1 MSLLSIAKKIK
12 EDGFDPRKD
21 SVNGMAQIPAGE
33 YPVILKKVQFNISES
48 GWESLGYTFEVRDFE
63 SEYDNRS
70 EYVSFGTLP
79 EWNGKDISWSVER
92 TIKFFQKA
100 IEFSGDKVLK
110 NDFEDGKT
118 LADAL
123 ERKAVGSYFTLK
135 IEETKGRGEK
145 VYRNY
150 DLVESTER
158 FGETLT
164 VEDDDLPF

>member
-100 IEFSGDKVLK
+100 IEFSGDQIKKV
-110 NDFEDGKT
+110 DFEDGKT

-150 DLVESTER
+150 DLVENTET

>member
-21 SVNGMAQIPAGE
+21 SVNGPAALPAGD
-33 YPVILKKVQFNISES
+33 YTVVLKRVQFNIAPS
-48 GWESLGYTFEVRDFE
+48 GWESLGFTFEVREEGEF
-63 SEYDNRS
+63 NGRT
-70 EYVSFGTLP
+70 EYVSFGTLS

-92 TIKFFQKA
+92 TIKFFTKA
-100 IEFSGDKVLK
+100 IELAGDKVMK
-110 NDFEDGKT
+110 NDFEDGRA

-135 IEETKGRGEK
+135 ILETKGKEDK

-150 DLVESTER
+150 DIEKLPQVQNGFDIDE
-158 FGETLT
+158 
-164 VEDDDLPF
+164 DDLPF

>member
-33 YPVILKKVQFNISES
+33 YTVILKKVQFNISPS
-48 GWESLGYTFEVRDFE
+48 GWESLGYTFEVREPGSDF
-63 SEYDNRS
+63 DNRS

-100 IEFSGDKVLK
+100 IEFSGDKVMK

-123 ERKAVGSYFTLK
+123 ERKAVGSYFTLT
-135 IEETKGRGEK
+135 IDETKGKGDK
-145 VYRNY
+145 LYRNY
-150 DLVESTER
+150 DILENTASVIEAV
-158 FGETLT
+158 T

>member
-21 SVNGMAQIPAGE
+21 SVNGVTQIPAGE

-100 IEFSGDKVLK
+100 IEFSGDQIKKV
-110 NDFEDGKT
+110 DFEDGKT

-150 DLVESTER
+150 DLVENTET

>member
-21 SVNGMAQIPAGE
+21 SVNGLAQIPAGE
-33 YPVILKKVQFNISES
+33 YTVILKKVQFNISQS
-48 GWESLGYTFEVRDFE
+48 GWESLGYTFEIRDGEF
-63 SEYDNRS
+63 DGRS

-100 IEFSGDKVLK
+100 MELSGDTLK
-110 NDFEDGKT
+110 NGDFEDGKT

-123 ERKAVGSYFTLK
+123 ERKAVGSYFTLT
-135 IEETKGRGEK
+135 IEETKGKGDK

-150 DLVESTER
+150 DISEHIVEEIV
-158 FGETLT
+158 
-164 VEDDDLPF
+164 VEDSDLPF

>member
-21 SVNGMAQIPAGE
+21 SVNGLSQIPAGE

-48 GWESLGYTFEVRDFE
+48 GWESLGYTFEVRE
-63 SEYDNRS
+63 PGSEFDNRS

-100 IEFSGDKVLK
+100 IEFAGDKVMK

-123 ERKAVGSYFTLK
+123 DRKAVGSYFTLQ
-135 IEETKGRGEK
+135 IEETKGRDGK

-150 DLVESTER
+150 DLVENVESV
-158 FGETLT
+158 GETFDL
-164 VEDDDLPF
+164 DDSDLPF

>member
-21 SVNGMAQIPAGE
+21 SVNGVAQIPAGE

-123 ERKAVGSYFTLK
+123 ERKAVGSYFTLQ

-150 DLVESTER
+150 DLVENTET

>member
-21 SVNGMAQIPAGE
+21 SVNGPAALPAGD
-33 YPVILKKVQFNISES
+33 YTVVLKRVQFNIAPS
-48 GWESLGYTFEVRDFE
+48 GWKSLGFTFEVREEGEF
-63 SEYDNRS
+63 NGRT
-70 EYVSFGTLP
+70 EYVSFGTLS

-92 TIKFFQKA
+92 TIKFFTKA
-100 IEFSGDKVLK
+100 IELAGDKVMK
-110 NDFEDGKT
+110 NDFEDGRA

-135 IEETKGRGEK
+135 ILETKGKEDK

-150 DLVESTER
+150 DIEELPQVQNGFDIDE
-158 FGETLT
+158 
-164 VEDDDLPF
+164 DDLPF

>member
-21 SVNGMAQIPAGE
+21 SVNGVAQIPAGE
-33 YPVILKKVQFNISES
+33 YPVILKKVQFNISVS

-100 IEFSGDKVLK
+100 IEFSGDQIKKV
-110 NDFEDGKT
+110 DFEDGKT

-150 DLVESTER
+150 DLVEKTET

>member
-100 IEFSGDKVLK
+100 IEFSGDQIKKV
-110 NDFEDGKT
+110 DFEDGKT

-150 DLVESTER
+150 DLVEKTES

>member
-21 SVNGMAQIPAGE
+21 SVNGVAQIPAGE

-48 GWESLGYTFEVRDFE
+48 GWESLGCTFEVRDPE

-100 IEFSGDKVLK
+100 IEFSGDKLLK

-135 IEETKGRGEK
+135 IEETKSRGEK

>member
-33 YPVILKKVQFNISES
+33 YTVILKKVQFNISES
-48 GWESLGYTFEVRDFE
+48 GWESLGYTFEVRE
-63 SEYDNRS
+63 PGSEFDNRS

-100 IEFSGDKVLK
+100 IEFSGDKVMK

-123 ERKAVGSYFTLK
+123 ERKAVGSYFTLT
-135 IEETKGRGEK
+135 IEETKGKGDK

-150 DLVESTER
+150 DISDNAASVIEAVN
-158 FGETLT
+158 

>member
-33 YPVILKKVQFNISES
+33 YPVILKKVQFNIADS
-48 GWESLGYTFEVRDFE
+48 GWESLGYTFEVRQPE
-63 SEYDNRS
+63 SEYDNRK

-79 EWNGKDISWSVER
+79 EWNGKDISFSVER

-100 IEFSGDKVLK
+100 IEFAGDKVMK

-123 ERKAVGSYFTLK
+123 DRKAVGSYFTLK
-135 IEETKGRGEK
+135 IEETKGRDGK

-150 DLVESTER
+150 DLVENTDT
-158 FGETLT
+158 FGETFE
-164 VEDDDLPF
+164 VNDENLPF

>member
-21 SVNGMAQIPAGE
+21 SVNGMAQLPAGE
-33 YPVILKKVQFNISES
+33 YPVILKKVQFNIAES
-48 GWESLGYTFEVRDFE
+48 GWESLGYTFEVRQPE

-79 EWNGKDISWSVER
+79 EWKGKDISFSVER

-100 IEFSGDKVLK
+100 IEFAGDKVMK

-123 ERKAVGSYFTLK
+123 DRKAVGSYFTLQ
-135 IEETKGRGEK
+135 IEETKGRDGK

-150 DLVESTER
+150 DLVENVESV
-158 FGETLT
+158 GETFDL
-164 VEDDDLPF
+164 DDSDLPF

>member
-21 SVNGMAQIPAGE
+21 SVNGLAQIPAGE
-33 YPVILKKVQFNISES
+33 YTVILKKVQFNISPS
-48 GWESLGYTFEVRDFE
+48 GWESLGYTFEIRDG
-63 SEYDNRS
+63 EYDGRS

-100 IEFSGDKVLK
+100 IEFSGDKVMK
-110 NDFEDGKT
+110 PDFEDGKT

-123 ERKAVGSYFTLK
+123 ERKAVGSYFTLT
-135 IEETKGRGEK
+135 IEETKGKGDK

-150 DLVESTER
+150 DISEHIVEAIN
-158 FGETLT
+158 

>member
-21 SVNGMAQIPAGE
+21 SVNGMAQLPAGE
-33 YPVILKKVQFNISES
+33 YPVILKKVQFNIAES
-48 GWESLGYTFEVRDFE
+48 GWESLGYTFEVRQPE

-79 EWNGKDISWSVER
+79 EWKGKDISFSVER

-100 IEFSGDKVLK
+100 IEFSGDKVMQ

-123 ERKAVGSYFTLK
+123 DRKAVGSYFTLQ
-135 IEETKGRGEK
+135 IEETKGRDGK

-150 DLVESTER
+150 DLVENVESV
-158 FGETLT
+158 GETFDL
-164 VEDDDLPF
+164 DDSDLPF

>member
-123 ERKAVGSYFTLK
+123 ERKAVGSYFTLQ

-150 DLVESTER
+150 DLVEKTET

>member
-33 YPVILKKVQFNISES
+33 YPVVLKKVQFNIADS
-48 GWESLGYTFEVRDFE
+48 GWESLGYTFEVRQPE
-63 SEYDNRS
+63 SEYDNRK

-79 EWNGKDISWSVER
+79 EWNGKDISFSVER

-100 IEFSGDKVLK
+100 IEFAGDKVMK

-123 ERKAVGSYFTLK
+123 DRKAVGSYFTLK
-135 IEETKGRGEK
+135 IEETKGRDGK

-150 DLVESTER
+150 DLVENTDT
-158 FGETLT
+158 FGETFE
-164 VEDDDLPF
+164 VNDENLPF

>member
-21 SVNGMAQIPAGE
+21 SVNGVAQIPAGE

-70 EYVSFGTLP
+70 EYVSFGTLS

-100 IEFSGDKVLK
+100 IEFSGDKVKK

-150 DLVESTER
+150 DLVENTER

-164 VEDDDLPF
+164 VEDDNLPF

>member
-33 YPVILKKVQFNISES
+33 YPVILKKVQFSIADS
-48 GWESLGYTFEVRDFE
+48 GWESLGYTFEVRQPG

-100 IEFSGDKVLK
+100 IEFAGDKVMQ

-135 IEETKGRGEK
+135 IEETNGKGEK

-150 DLVESTER
+150 DLVENAESV
-158 FGETLT
+158 GETFDL
-164 VEDDDLPF
+164 DDLDVPF

>member
-21 SVNGMAQIPAGE
+21 SVNGMAQIPVGE
-33 YPVILKKVQFNISES
+33 YPVILKKVQFNIADS
-48 GWESLGYTFEVRDFE
+48 GWESLGYTFEVRQPE
-63 SEYDNRS
+63 SKYDNRS

-100 IEFSGDKVLK
+100 IEFAGDKVMK

-135 IEETKGRGEK
+135 IEETKGKGDK

-150 DLVESTER
+150 DLVENVESV
-158 FGETLT
+158 GETFDL
-164 VEDDDLPF
+164 DDSDLPF

>member
-21 SVNGMAQIPAGE
+21 SVNGVAQIPAGE

-100 IEFSGDKVLK
+100 IEFSGDKVKK

-150 DLVESTER
+150 DLVENVESI
-158 FGETLT
+158 GETFT

>member
-33 YPVILKKVQFNISES
+33 YPVILKKVQFNIAES
-48 GWESLGYTFEVRDFE
+48 GWESLGYTFEVRDPE

-100 IEFSGDKVLK
+100 IEFSGDQIKKV
-110 NDFEDGKT
+110 DFEDGKT

-150 DLVESTER
+150 DLVENTET

>member
-21 SVNGMAQIPAGE
+21 SVNGLAQIPAGE

-48 GWESLGYTFEVRDFE
+48 GWESLGYTFEVRQLE

-92 TIKFFQKA
+92 TIKFFQKV
-100 IEFSGDKVLK
+100 IEFSGDKVMK

-123 ERKAVGSYFTLK
+123 ERKAVGSYFTLT
-135 IEETKGRGEK
+135 IEETKGKGDK

-150 DLVESTER
+150 DISENAGIVIE
-158 FGETLT
+158 ETI

>member
-1 MSLLSIAKKIK
+1 MSLLSIAQKIK

-33 YPVILKKVQFNISES
+33 YPVILKKVQFNIADS
-48 GWESLGYTFEVRDFE
+48 GWESLGYTFEVRQPE

-70 EYVSFGTLP
+70 EYVSFGTLI
-79 EWNGKDISWSVER
+79 EWKGKDISFSVER

-100 IEFSGDKVLK
+100 IEFAGDKVMK
-110 NDFEDGKT
+110 IDFEDGKT

-123 ERKAVGSYFTLK
+123 DRKAVGSYFTLK
-135 IEETKGRGEK
+135 IEETKGRDGK

-150 DLVESTER
+150 DLVENVDT
-158 FGETLT
+158 FGETFE
-164 VEDDDLPF
+164 VNDENLPF

>member
-21 SVNGMAQIPAGE
+21 SVNGPAALPAGD
-33 YPVILKKVQFNISES
+33 YTVVLKRVQFNIAPS
-48 GWESLGYTFEVRDFE
+48 GWESLGFTFEVREEGEF
-63 SEYDNRS
+63 NGRT
-70 EYVSFGTLP
+70 EYVSFGTLS

-92 TIKFFQKA
+92 TIKFFTKA
-100 IEFSGDKVLK
+100 IELAGDKVMK
-110 NDFEDGKT
+110 NDFEDGRA

-135 IEETKGRGEK
+135 ILETKGKEDK

-150 DLVESTER
+150 DIEELPQVQNGFDIDE
-158 FGETLT
+158 
-164 VEDDDLPF
+164 DDLPF

>member
-21 SVNGMAQIPAGE
+21 SVNGPAALPAGD
-33 YPVILKKVQFNISES
+33 YTVVLKRVQFNISEK
-48 GWESLGYTFEVRDFE
+48 GWESLGFTFEVREEGEF
-63 SEYDNRS
+63 NGRT
-70 EYVSFGTLP
+70 EYVSFGTLS

-92 TIKFFQKA
+92 TIKFFTKA
-100 IEFSGDKVLK
+100 IELAGDKVMK
-110 NDFEDGKT
+110 NDFEDGRA

-135 IEETKGRGEK
+135 ILETKGKEDK

-150 DLVESTER
+150 DIEELPQVQNGFDIDE
-158 FGETLT
+158 
-164 VEDDDLPF
+164 DDLPF

>member
-1 MSLLSIAKKIK
+1 MSLLSIAQKIK

-21 SVNGMAQIPAGE
+21 SVNGMAPIPAGE
-33 YPVILKKVQFNISES
+33 YPVILKKVQFNIADS

-100 IEFSGDKVLK
+100 IEFAGDKVMK

-123 ERKAVGSYFTLK
+123 DRKAVGSYFTLK
-135 IEETKGRGEK
+135 IEETKGRDGK

-150 DLVESTER
+150 DLVENTDT

>member
-21 SVNGMAQIPAGE
+21 SVNGVAQIPAGE

-123 ERKAVGSYFTLK
+123 ERKAVGSYFTLQ

-150 DLVESTER
+150 DLVEKTET

>member
-48 GWESLGYTFEVRDFE
+48 GWESLGYTFEVRDPE
-63 SEYDNRS
+63 S

-100 IEFSGDKVLK
+100 IEFSGDHIKKV
-110 NDFEDGKT
+110 DFEDGKT

-150 DLVESTER
+150 DLVENTDT